1 MRRGQFYWF
10 DVLDSEHRPLLTE
23 RSLLM
28 NLEAIIEEADKTPM
42 NQVAQGAIGVLSTEN
57 RKVWAGMRESLKVD
71 EENAACL
78 EMVDKALFV
87 LCLDDTEPQ
96 NPDELCANMLCGT
109 YKLEKGLS
117 IQHHQLILRLLNV
130 VQ

>member
-1 MRRGQFYWF
+1 MRRGEFYWF
-10 DVLDSEHRPLLTE
+10 DVLDSSHRPLLTE

-28 NLEAIIEEADKTPM
+28 NLEAIIEESDKTPM

-57 RKVWAGMRESLKVD
+57 RKTWAKLRDVLGED

-78 EMVDKALFV
+78 EIVDKALFV

-96 NPDELCANMLCGT
+96 GPDELCANMLCGT
-109 YKLEKGLS
+109 YKLEKGPS
-117 IQHHQLILRLLNV
+117 AYCV
-130 VQ
+130 FSMV